1 MRKESSRKKKKSK
14 SFEPSH
20 EDVTDAMKDF
30 LKKGGKI
37 TKIETYVEEEMDRIL
52 SHFSGGT

>member
-1 MRKESSRKKKKSK
+1 MRRESSRKKKKSK

-30 LKKGGKI
+30 LEKGGKI
-37 TKIETYVEEEMDRIL
+37 TKVEPYVEEEMDWIL
-52 SHFSGGT
+52 SHFSGGI

>member
-1 MRKESSRKKKKSK
+1 MRKGSSRKRKKSK
-14 SFEPSH
+14 SFEPSR

-37 TKIETYVEEEMDRIL
+37 TKIEPYVEEEMDRIL
-52 SHFSGGT
+52 NHFSGGS